1 MPLPTK
7 NSLPV
12 FLYTKDVKLIDVV
25 PATTTAGFIYE
36 VGDLIS
42 FDSTAYE
49 TGTGGYYQGTE
60 INVLV
65 GEKTDPAYTNITN
78 VAFLGVMAEQYPPNF
93 FLYQDVNEHLTV
105 TDYTI
110 NPTSF
115 AGSLERM
122 TVCVMPNII
131 LMDFWDCNTTDP
143 GAEAE
148 LVASDIGAAVYI
160 SQTVST
166 DTGKAGKASLARYQ
180 TDAYAAGDG
189 TGQNMVQVGVLAA
202 IPVNEG
208 KYGYVLFEPS
218 LARLHRQAVD

>member
-7 NSLPV
+7 KSLPV
-12 FLYTKDVKLIDVV
+12 FLYTKDVVNIDVV
-25 PATTTAGFIYE
+25 PGTKSATYE

-60 INVLV
+60 INVVV
-65 GEKTDPAYTNITN
+65 GEKTSPAYTNVEN
-78 VAFLGVMAEQYPPNF
+78 AAFLGVMTEQYPPNF
-93 FLYQDVNEHLTV
+93 FLYQDVDGQLDLAN
-105 TDYTI
+105 YTAS
-110 NPTSF
+110 PVSF

-122 TVCVMPNII
+122 TVCVQQNII

-143 GAEAE
+143 GTTAA
-148 LVASDIGAAVYI
+148 LVGTDIGAAVYI

-166 DTGKAGKASLARYQ
+166 DTGKAGKASIARYQ

-189 TGQNMVQVGVLAA
+189 SGQNMVQVGKLLA
-202 IPVNEG
+202 IPISG
-208 KYGYVLFEPS
+208 GRYGYVLFDPS
-218 LARLHRQAVD
+218 LARRHRQAVD